1 MTDLKLTKK
10 LKEGKPINLDK
21 LLIAKLFIVEDQPY
35 YINGKKS
42 GSMISS
48 CRTDNNGKVRFFTN
62 PKTLNKIEGKTIIIK
77 KPKLMIDV
85 FWCPKYVEECLTG
98 VKLQFAHVID
108 TIKFE
113 CDPSNRYALDTNHKK
128 LDMFVCLDNEP
139 RNPTMEEVE
148 EYMKEHQSI
157 ATYEF
162 LLETEKDSCR
172 RKHIEDKPKQK
183 IKK

>member
-21 LLIAKLFIVEDQPY
+21 LLIAQLFTVEDQPY
-35 YINGKKS
+35 YINAK
-42 GSMISS
+42 GSML
-48 CRTDNNGKVRFFTN
+48 CGCKTDVYGKVEFFTN
-62 PKTLNKIEGKTIIIK
+62 PKTLNKIEGRTIIIK
-77 KPKLMIDV
+77 KPKLMIDIYY
-85 FWCPKYVEECLTG
+85 CPKYVEEYLTG
-98 VKLQFAHVID
+98 VKIPFSHIID

-113 CDPSNRYALDTNHKK
+113 CDPANRYALDTNHKK
-128 LDMFVCLDNEP
+128 LDMFVCLDNNP

-148 EYMKEHQSI
+148 EYVKEHNSI
-157 ATYEF
+157 STYEF
-162 LLETEKDSCR
+162 ILETAKDLCR

>member
-10 LKEGKPINLDK
+10 VKEGKPINLDK
-21 LLIAKLFIVEDQPY
+21 LLIAQVFTVEDQPY
-35 YINGKKS
+35 YIDTRNSILCGCK
-42 GSMISS
+42 
-48 CRTDNNGKVRFFTN
+48 TDGFGKVKFFTN
-62 PKTLNKIEGKTIIIK
+62 PKTLTRMEGKTIIIK

-85 FWCPKYVEECLTG
+85 FWCPKYVEEYLTG
-98 VKLQFAHVID
+98 VKIPFSHVID

-113 CDPSNRYALDTNHKK
+113 CDQYNRYALETGHKK

-148 EYMKEHQSI
+148 EYMKEHNSI
-157 ATYEF
+157 STYEF
-162 LLETEKDSCR
+162 ILETAKDLNR
-172 RKHIEDKPKQK
+172 RKHTEDKPKQK